1 MTVAES
7 VPSVKM
13 TFAQASNCTLR
24 NKQNDLIKD
33 NIIDKEIKDNIGVDK
48 TASLRSAVIINS

>member
-1 MTVAES
+1 MS
-7 VPSVKM
+7 LG
-13 TFAQASNCTLR
+13 QQSNCCLP

-33 NIIDKEIKDNIGVDK
+33 NINKIKEKDNIGVDK